1 MIIHVD
7 FPCFPSPSWEPRLP
21 VVWTVRNEQMGP
33 EYEFLK
39 KLSWAFLG
47 FDGDTK
53 IHNQTHSDIKVET
66 VETIQEQFHNSPME
80 CSHPFPWS

>member
-1 MIIHVD
+1 MLTSHASHHRAESQD
-7 FPCFPSPSWEPRLP
+7 CKLYGR
-21 VVWTVRNEQMGP
+21 VWTVRNEQMGA

-39 KLSWAFLG
+39 KMSWAFLG

-66 VETIQEQFHNSPME
+66 VETIQEQFHNSPMK